1 MTNAPA
7 VLLYGFSA
15 GEAVQLQGLIPGSPV
30 QVISVPSSK
39 HAMTL
44 EDVLANKAP
53 PALLTAVPVPAK
65 TLVLANVQGPLLSFL
80 LSACK
85 QVTGDQHVLRAL
97 LTDTNRTWTGVELCR
112 HLLEEEAELRAMG
125 AM

>member
-1 MTNAPA
+1 MTFSPA

-15 GEAVQLQGLIPGSPV
+15 GEAVQLQGLLPGAPV
-30 QVISVPSSK
+30 QVISVPETK

-44 EDVLANKAP
+44 EDVLADKAP
-53 PALLTAVPVPAK
+53 STLLAAVPFPGK
-65 TLVLANVQGPLLSFL
+65 MLVLANVQGPVLSFL

-85 QVTGDQHVLRAL
+85 QVTGEQHVLRAL
-97 LTDTNRTWTGVELCR
+97 LTDTNRTWTGVELCQ
-112 HLLEEEAELRAMG
+112 HLLEEEAELRSMG